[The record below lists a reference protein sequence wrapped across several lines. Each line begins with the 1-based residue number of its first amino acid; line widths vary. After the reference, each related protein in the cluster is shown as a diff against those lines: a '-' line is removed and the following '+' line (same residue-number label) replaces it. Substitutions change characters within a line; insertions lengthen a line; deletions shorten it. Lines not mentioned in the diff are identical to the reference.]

1 MSIRLDIKTEQS
13 NLKIDKVDPQM
24 NISGQEATMS
34 IEKTD
39 GDFKIHQKADTI
51 DINSYNA
58 YKQLNSYSPQDLMKK
73 VYNEDKQKTSEAVS
87 QYVRDGEAMMKIENK
102 GKPLTEIGKAH
113 GSPVGKTNLNI
124 EHFPKEPIEVSV
136 KEGYLEVEA
145 IPDKLSTK
153 VQKNLRIEVQP
164 GGVYTTI
171 DKIPKVNIE
180 TVGELIDSKV

>member
-1 MSIRLDIKTEQS
+1 MSIRLDIRTEQS

-73 VYNEDKQKTSEAVS
+73 VYNEGKQKTSEAVS
-87 QYVRDGEAMMKIENK
+87 QYVS
-102 GKPLTEIGKAH
+102 L
-113 GSPVGKTNLNI
+113 
-124 EHFPKEPIEVSV
+124 
-136 KEGYLEVEA
+136 
-145 IPDKLSTK
+145 
-153 VQKNLRIEVQP
+153 
-164 GGVYTTI
+164 
-171 DKIPKVNIE
+171 
-180 TVGELIDSKV
+180 

>member
-1 MSIRLDIKTEQS
+1 MSIRLDIRTEQS
-13 NLKIDKVDPQM
+13 NLKIDKVDPKM
-24 NISGQEATMS
+24 DISGQDAKMT

-39 GDFKIHQKADTI
+39 GDFKVHQKADTI
-51 DINSYNA
+51 DIDSYNA

-73 VYNEDKQKTSEAVS
+73 VYNQGKQKASEAIS

-102 GKPLTEIGKAH
+102 GNPLTEIGKAH
-113 GSPVGKTNLNI
+113 GSPVGKTNLNV
-124 EHFPKEPIEVSV
+124 EHFPKEPIEISV
-136 KEGYLEVEA
+136 KKGYLEVEA